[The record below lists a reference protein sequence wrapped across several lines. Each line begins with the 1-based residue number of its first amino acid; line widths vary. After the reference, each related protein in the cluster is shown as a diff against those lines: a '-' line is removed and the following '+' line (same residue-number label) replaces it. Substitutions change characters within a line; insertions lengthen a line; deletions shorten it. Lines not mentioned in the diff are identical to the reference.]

1 MSKMRL
7 SKRVC
12 AALAAAVA
20 LAGCAQQLRPDDPNV
35 RGIGYVRLEE
45 VLKKHPLYPQLSQI
59 DDSIDALGMR
69 SLGTGAVPKTGPQ
82 IASQTKELN
91 AELKA
96 AQDRANAILRQKQA
110 DYAQR
115 EQAAISAA
123 LAAAGAGT
131 NGSQAAQG
139 MQNVTAAQAQSVTA
153 QANSDYAQYQQSVI
167 SQSNAALQSIGKQLS
182 DRADRA
188 YAQRAT
194 QLQER
199 ESQLSLELSQQDA
212 AKRLQLRMKLNG
224 LALPDAT
231 RKEYRDQLAALDRNE
246 AAVVAAQRVRD
257 QQALSVYRAQLNA
270 QVQGQLAAQS
280 AKIHSDTQAKLQTR
294 HNEVSQQVA
303 SQLQGLRPA
312 AVPSNLPASTRDRI
326 AQIDR
331 QFKAQFQADAQKT
344 IAEYQSTKAELDA
357 RYADLQGADAT
368 ATGAARTQLGQLQRE
383 RDDLYNKIVEQIKR
397 EAGTVAAKRGL
408 QVVLVN
414 IEAAPGGI
422 DLTDDVEKD
431 IESLHE

>member
-1 MSKMRL
+1 MSKMR
-7 SKRVC
+7 SNRIIFAGV
-12 AALAAAVA
+12 AAAIIV
-20 LAGCAQQLRPDDPNV
+20 LTGCAQQRADDPNV
-35 RGIGYVRLEE
+35 RGIGYVRLQE

-59 DDSIDALGMR
+59 DDSIDALGLH
-69 SLGTGAVPKTGPQ
+69 SLGAGVPHTGKQ
-82 IASQTKELN
+82 IAVQTKELN

-96 AQDRANAILRQKQA
+96 AQDRANGILRQKQL

-131 NGSQAAQG
+131 NGAQSAQA
-139 MQNVTAAQAQSVTA
+139 MQSVSAAQAQQVTA
-153 QANSDYAQYQQSVI
+153 QANNDFAQYQQSVI
-167 SQSNAALQSIGKQLS
+167 AQSNAALRSIGDQLS
-182 DRADRA
+182 ARADRA
-188 YAQRAT
+188 FAQRAT

-199 ESQLSLELSQQDA
+199 ESQLSLELSQADA
-212 AKRLQLRMKLNG
+212 NKRLQLRMKLNG

-246 AAVVAAQRVRD
+246 AAAVSAQRARD
-257 QQALSVYRAQLNA
+257 QQTLAAYRAQLNT
-270 QVQGQLAAQS
+270 QVRSEMAAQS
-280 AKIHSDTQAKLQTR
+280 AKIHTDTQAKLQTR
-294 HNEVSQQVA
+294 RNEVSQTVS

-312 AVPSNLPASTRDRI
+312 PVPSNLPAATRDRI

-331 QFKAQFQADAQKT
+331 NFKSQFQADAQKT
-344 IAEYQSTKAELDA
+344 IAQYQATKAELDA
-357 RYADLQGADAT
+357 RYAELQGADT
-368 ATGAARTQLGQLQRE
+368 SATGAANTQLGQLQRE
-383 RDDLYNKIVEQIKR
+383 RDDLYNKIVEQIR
-397 EAGTVAAKRGL
+397 RDAGTVAAKRGL

-422 DLTDDVEKD
+422 DLTNDVERD

>member
-7 SKRVC
+7 SKHVC
-12 AALAAAVA
+12 GALAAAVIM
-20 LAGCAQQLRPDDPNV
+20 LAGCAQPRADDPNV

-45 VLKKHPLYPQLSQI
+45 VLKKHPLYQQLSQI
-59 DDSIDALGMR
+59 DDSIDALGLR
-69 SLGTGAVPKTGPQ
+69 SLGAGAVPHTGKQ
-82 IASQTKELN
+82 IAVQTKELN

-96 AQDRANAILRQKQA
+96 AQDRANGILRQKQQ

-131 NGSQAAQG
+131 NGARSAQAMQSITASQAQ
-139 MQNVTAAQAQSVTA
+139 QVTV
-153 QANSDYAQYQQSVI
+153 QANSDYAQYQASVI
-167 SQSNAALQSIGKQLS
+167 AQSNAALQSIGMQLS
-182 DRADRA
+182 ARADRA
-188 YAQRAT
+188 FAQRET

-212 AKRLQLRMKLNG
+212 NKRLQLRMKLNG

-231 RKEYRDQLAALDRNE
+231 RKEYRDELAALDRRE
-246 AAVVAAQRVRD
+246 AAAASAQRARD
-257 QQALSVYRAQLNA
+257 QRTLVAYRAQLNS
-270 QVQGQLAAQS
+270 QVRNEMAAQS
-280 AKIHSDTQAKLQTR
+280 AKIHADTQAKLQTR
-294 HNEVSQQVA
+294 RNEVSQQVA

-312 AVPSNLPASTRDRI
+312 AVPSNLPAATRDKL
-326 AQIDR
+326 AQIDKT
-331 QFKAQFQADAQKT
+331 FKAQFQAEAQKT
-344 IAEYQSTKAELDA
+344 IAQYQATKADLDA
-357 RYADLQGADAT
+357 RYAELQGADAT

-383 RDDLYNKIVEQIKR
+383 RDDLYNKMVEQIKR
-397 EAGTVAAKRGL
+397 DAGTVAAKRGL

-422 DLTDDVEKD
+422 DLTGDVEKD